1 MEKEFF
7 SPNKKAIFILIFI
20 ILTVPFYESKRAV
33 IWETQRPKQQNEIFS
48 SIILAYAE
56 KSEEI
61 KEKYGLKDFFEKEH
75 LFWLKIKK
83 SPLIFGEKII
93 SEKEEKTPEKKMIEE
108 KKIEESEIKIEK
120 IESPYRILILG
131 DSFIAVYGGVG
142 DPLERELLNYKD
154 VEVFRLGRVSSGLSR
169 PDYFNW
175 NLTAKELISQ
185 YKPNVAIV
193 MLGSNDAQAL
203 TTSEG
208 KVVVNFVK
216 FGKEEWIKEYQNRVL
231 ELLKIFKEND
241 IFVFWIGFPI
251 MRDSKYS
258 EKINILNKIYQAEV
272 LNHKNAKFISTWEL
286 LADEK
291 GNYTAYLLDEKGKQK
306 LVRVSDGIHLTFF
319 GGKILVK
326 EVVENMT
333 KVMQLEL
340 KEKK

>member
-7 SPNKKAIFILIFI
+7 SSNKKAILIFI
-20 ILTVPFYESKRAV
+20 FVILTVPFYESKRAI

-48 SIILAYAE
+48 SIILVWAE
-56 KSEEI
+56 KSEAI
-61 KEKYGLKDFFEKEH
+61 KEKFGLKDFFEKEH

-83 SPLIFGEKII
+83 SPLVFGEKNIPK
-93 SEKEEKTPEKKMIEE
+93 KEEKKPEIENKEIEE
-108 KKIEESEIKIEK
+108 PQVEIIKIEP
-120 IESPYRILILG
+120 PYKILIIG

-193 MLGSNDAQAL
+193 MLGSNDAQGL
-203 TTSEG
+203 TDQEG
-208 KVVVNFVK
+208 KAIVSFK
-216 FGKEEWIKEYQNRVL
+216 EFGKEKWNEEYRKRVS
-231 ELLKIFKEND
+231 ELIEIFEEND
-241 IFVFWIGFPI
+241 IFVFWVGLPI
-251 MRDSKYS
+251 MKDQKYS

-286 LADEK
+286 LVNERGD
-291 GNYTAYLLDEKGKQK
+291 YTAYLTDEKGEQR

-326 EVVENMT
+326 EVVENMA

-340 KEKK
+340 KEEK

>member
-1 MEKEFF
+1 MKKEFF
-7 SPNKKAIFILIFI
+7 SPNKKAILVFIFI

-48 SIILAYAE
+48 SAILIWAE

-61 KEKYGLKDFFEKEH
+61 KEKFGLKDFFEKEH

-83 SPLIFGEKII
+83 SPLVLGEKII
-93 SEKEEKTPEKKMIEE
+93 PQKEEKTPEIVE
-108 KKIEESEIKIEK
+108 KKIEELETEIQKIEG
-120 IESPYRILILG
+120 PYKILIIG

-142 DPLERELLNYKD
+142 DPLERELLTYKD

-175 NLTAKELISQ
+175 DLALKELISQ
-185 YKPNVAIV
+185 HKPNIAIV
-193 MLGSNDAQAL
+193 MVGSNDAQAL
-203 TTSEG
+203 TDFKG

-216 FGKEEWIKEYQNRVL
+216 FGKEEWIKEYQNRVS
-231 ELLKIFKEND
+231 ELINIFEEND

-258 EKINILNKIYQAEV
+258 ERINVLNKIYQTET

-291 GNYTAYLLDEKGKQK
+291 GNYTAYLPDEKGKQK

-319 GGKILVK
+319 GGKIVVK
-326 EVVENMT
+326 EVVENMA
-333 KVMQLEL
+333 KVMKLEI